1 MAEQDKEIPITHEE
15 QKPSASPM
23 IEPPAPPQETTPPF
37 NHQSVA
43 ERSQSSGWPAW
54 FATFALLL
62 AIVAVGGGY
71 FLWMELSRLRTASN
85 TQISNVKAEVQ
96 DNIKLQLDKAVAQQK
111 AATMEGTAHIEATI
125 ADAHNTI
132 ASVQG
137 GFTEL
142 RQQLNERLGS
152 VEQTLASQQAIIT
165 QAQNELN
172 RAIGLHRNDWA
183 IAEIRYLLS
192 LAANTLQFERRADTA
207 LVLLQSAQQRLQE
220 LPAPT
225 FAKLQNALDRDIAA
239 LSQISQPDLNHVATT
254 LQNLAANADK
264 LPLSGATVALPPTAQ
279 PNPWQSAAVD
289 PNDGVFNKALAYISI
304 AADGAW
310 QSIKRMVVVQHAG
323 APSEPLLPPEQAFF
337 LQQNLRLKLEGA
349 AVAAL
354 RGDNEAYRRNIGAIN
369 VWLHR
374 FFNIDAADT
383 QDFVQQLV
391 GLEKINLSPKLPTLE
406 AQSALQQVIETVRS
420 SNAVLGG
427 AIPNPVPPLK
437 NDATD
442 ATPEARQP

>member
-15 QKPSASPM
+15 QKPGASPV
-23 IEPPAPPQETTPPF
+23 IEPPVPPQETTPPF
-37 NHQSVA
+37 NRQSAA

-96 DNIKLQLDKAVAQQK
+96 DNVKLQLDKAVAQQK

-152 VEQTLASQQAIIT
+152 VEQTLAGQQAIIT

-220 LPAPT
+220 LPAAA
-225 FAKLQNALDRDIAA
+225 FSKLQNALDRDIAA

-264 LPLSGATVALPPTAQ
+264 LPLSGASVALPPTAQ
-279 PNPWQSAAVD
+279 PSPWQSAAVD

-354 RGDNEAYRRNIGAIN
+354 RGDDEAYRRNIGAIN

-406 AQSALQQVIETVRS
+406 AQSALQQLIETVRS
-420 SNAVLGG
+420 SNAVIGG
-427 AIPNPVPPLK
+427 AIPNPVQPLK

-442 ATPEARQP
+442 ATPEAGQP